1 MFLTLIGAAL
11 LERQQAPP
19 DRVNR
24 GQARNRAKNF
34 LGKKQKGVMLESIK
48 ELITRALYGAVLVVA
63 LIVSSIWGGI
73 LFLIFIDV
81 IIALGIWEF
90 FRLQMKK
97 GHLPNRTLGT
107 VLALSISWAC
117 FMECYLVLVLTASV
131 LLPLGAELWRK
142 DNAQILTNAGATM
155 MGIFYV
161 GYLGSFSI
169 LLREV
174 DNGALDY
181 SAAGYLVLLVFVGI
195 WTSDTLAYLAG
206 VALGRHKLFPE
217 VSPQKT
223 VEGSVAGLLGSL
235 LIGWIGSQKLG
246 FLSLAQGLTIGIII
260 GIVGQVG
267 DLVESL
273 MKRDAQVKDS
283 STLIPGHGGI
293 LDRFDS
299 YFFVFPS
306 VYLYI
311 RYVR

>member
-1 MFLTLIGAAL
+1 MIGAAL
-11 LERQQAPP
+11 LERQQAP
-19 DRVNR
+19 DRFNG

-34 LGKKQKGVMLESIK
+34 LGKKQKDVMLESIK
-48 ELITRALYGAVLVVA
+48 ELLTRALYGAVLTGV
-63 LIVSSIWGGI
+63 LIAVSIKGGI

-107 VLALSISWAC
+107 VLALSISWAS
-117 FMECYLVLVLTASV
+117 FFLAEHYLILILTASV

-142 DNAQILTNAGATM
+142 DKGSALANAGATM

-174 DNGALDY
+174 GNGALDY

-223 VEGSVAGLLGSL
+223 VEGSVAGLLGAL

-246 FLSLAQGLTIGIII
+246 FLSLHQGLTIGIII
-260 GIVGQVG
+260 GVVGQVG